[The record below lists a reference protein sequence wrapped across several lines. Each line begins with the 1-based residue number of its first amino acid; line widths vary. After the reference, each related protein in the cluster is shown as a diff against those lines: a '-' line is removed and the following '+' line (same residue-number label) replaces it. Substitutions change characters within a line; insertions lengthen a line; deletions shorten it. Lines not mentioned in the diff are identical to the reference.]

1 MNGTAVAF
9 SNPRKQPL
17 GGLGTMLLAM
27 AALLFQAAAVPP
39 AVTPSAPASVIAST
53 ATPATPAPVTTASLS
68 PTSPDDKPVVIP
80 KPATGDAN
88 VVTPNAGT
96 VKLNTSNSK
105 LPGAYSLDP
114 VALDSGQN
122 SQAFST
128 IRIQDP
134 KAPKQI
140 GVITAES
147 YPSRKAWWTLSIAQH
162 SAAAFDAYSTRRA
175 IAQGAVEED
184 PMMRPFAHSPGIYAA
199 IQAGPFVFDYLSHKM
214 QRSESPVIRR
224 MWWLPQTGSTVA
236 SLVSG
241 VHNMGVARQMK

>member
-1 MNGTAVAF
+1 MV
-9 SNPRKQPL
+9 
-17 GGLGTMLLAM
+17 LAM
-27 AALLFQAAAVPP
+27 AALLFQAAAVTP
-39 AVTPSAPASVIAST
+39 AITASAPTNLAAPATRASAPA
-53 ATPATPAPVTTASLS
+53 PVNTASLFAA
-68 PTSPDDKPVVIP
+68 TPDEKPVVIP
-80 KPATGDAN
+80 KPAAGDAK

-96 VKLNTSNSK
+96 VKLNSSNSK
-105 LPGAYSLDP
+105 PPGSYTLDS
-114 VALDSGQN
+114 VALDSNQN

-147 YPSRKAWWTLSIAQH
+147 YPSRKAWWTLSIVQH

-175 IAQGAVEED
+175 VSMGAVERD
-184 PMMRPFAHSPGIYAA
+184 PMMRPFANSPGIYAA
-199 IQAGPFVFDYLSHKM
+199 IQVGPLVFDYFSRKM

-241 VHNMGVARQMK
+241 VHNMSVARQMK

>member
-1 MNGTAVAF
+1 
-9 SNPRKQPL
+9 
-17 GGLGTMLLAM
+17 MLLAM
-27 AALLFQAAAVPP
+27 AALMFQAAVVPP
-39 AVTPSAPASVIAST
+39 AITASAPATVSAPST
-53 ATPATPAPVTTASLS
+53 AVPAPSPLNAASLF
-68 PTSPDDKPVVIP
+68 PTTPDEKPVVIP

-88 VVTPNAGT
+88 IVTPNVGT
-96 VKLNTSNSK
+96 VKLNASNSK

-114 VALDSGQN
+114 VALDSNQN

-140 GVITAES
+140 GIVTAES
-147 YPSRKAWWTLSIAQH
+147 YPSRKAWWTLSILQH
-162 SAAAFDAYSTRRA
+162 SAATFDAYSTRRA
-175 IAQGAVEED
+175 IALGAVEED

-199 IQAGPFVFDYLSHKM
+199 IQVGPLVFDYLSHKM